1 MLYHS
6 KLFTLTIAFII
17 FFAILLCLAIRKVL
31 QELNVMKSLRFFIL
45 LVAEVT
51 PLLMNHPL
59 KDTIDLVGIYIVMST
74 VGQSR
79 GYIKVGGNID
89 YLNIMVLEFI

>member
-1 MLYHS
+1 
-6 KLFTLTIAFII
+6 
-17 FFAILLCLAIRKVL
+17 
-31 QELNVMKSLRFFIL
+31 MKSLRFFIL

-51 PLLMNHPL
+51 PHLMKNPPL
-59 KDTIDLVGIYIVMST
+59 KHIIDLVEIYIVMST
-74 VGQSR
+74 VSQNK

>member
-6 KLFTLTIAFII
+6 KLFTLAIAFII

-59 KDTIDLVGIYIVMST
+59 KDTIDLGIYIVMST

>member
-1 MLYHS
+1 
-6 KLFTLTIAFII
+6 
-17 FFAILLCLAIRKVL
+17 
-31 QELNVMKSLRFFIL
+31 
-45 LVAEVT
+45 LVAEVIHHQ
-51 PLLMNHPL
+51 MNHPL
-59 KDTIDLVGIYIVMST
+59 EDAIDLVGIYIVMST